1 MAKRAFLDTHVAIWL
16 ATDDKRLSKAA
27 LREINSSSETV
38 ISAISLAE
46 LEIKANLDKIKLP
59 ANLAQLFAA
68 NGVNVEPFEASA
80 ASQLGRFSNLN
91 RHDPFDRMILAQ
103 ASMKIDTTFFTADE
117 VITKL
122 DFDWVYSC
130 E

>member
-16 ATDDKRLSKAA
+16 ATGDKRLTKTI
-27 LREINSSSETV
+27 LREINTNSETL
-38 ISAISLAE
+38 ISSISLAE
-46 LEIKANLDKIKLP
+46 LEIKANLNKIKLP
-59 ANLAQLFAA
+59 TNLEQLFIS
-68 NGVNVEPFEASA
+68 NGVFVEPFDA
-80 ASQLGRFSNLN
+80 AAAIQLGRFPNLS

-103 ASMKIDTTFFTADE
+103 ASLKLGTTFFTADD

-130 E
+130 G